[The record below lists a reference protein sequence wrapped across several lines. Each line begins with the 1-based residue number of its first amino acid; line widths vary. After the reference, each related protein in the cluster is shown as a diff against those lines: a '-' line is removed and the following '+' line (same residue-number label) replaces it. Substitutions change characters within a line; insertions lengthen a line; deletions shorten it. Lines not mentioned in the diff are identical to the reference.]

1 MSVLR
6 PRTRIRRRG
15 RRRGRLLAARVRLPG
30 LLLLLA
36 LLYGTVGYQVI
47 EGFSFLN
54 ALYMTVTTL
63 TTIGFGEIEPLSSA
77 GRVFTITLVA
87 FGVVV
92 VFDLIAQFTSL
103 LASGRLSRTIERR
116 AMQRQISRL
125 SDHFVICA
133 FGRVGRAATQE
144 LVRHGADVVVVEV
157 QEALEDRLIEADVPY
172 LIGDPSEESV
182 LEEAGIRRARA
193 LLCAVDSDVV
203 NVYITLSARALN
215 PDLFI
220 IARASRPES
229 VEKLRRAGADRVVS
243 PYAVSGVRMASQA
256 LQPAMLEF
264 VDMVTVAPELRIEEL
279 VVGKSSALATRT
291 VREVCAPYEGVMVLA
306 VRSPEGELLIPPRA
320 DTVLDEGDLIIVV
333 GPADALAG
341 MAEAA
346 T

>member
-6 PRTRIRRRG
+6 PRSPSRR

-36 LLYGTVGYQVI
+36 LAYGTVGYQVI
-47 EGFSFLN
+47 EGFSFLD

-63 TTIGFGEIEPLSSA
+63 TTIGFGEIEPLSST
-77 GRVFTITLVA
+77 GRIFTITLVA

-92 VFDLIAQFTSL
+92 VFDLIAQFTTL
-103 LASGRLSRTIERR
+103 LASGRLSRSIERR
-116 AMQRQISRL
+116 AMQREISRL

-133 FGRVGRAATQE
+133 FGRVGRAATRE
-144 LVRHGADVVVVEV
+144 LVRNGAEVVVVEV
-157 QEALEDRLIEADVPY
+157 QESLEDLLVEADVPY
-172 LIGDPSEESV
+172 LIGDPSEEAV
-182 LEEAGIRRARA
+182 LEQAGIRRARG

-243 PYAVSGVRMASQA
+243 PYAVSGVRMAAQA

-264 VDMVTVAPELRIEEL
+264 VDMVSVAPELRIEEL
-279 VVGKSSALATRT
+279 VVGAGSALATRT
-291 VREVCAPYEGVMVLA
+291 VRDVCAPYDGVMVLA
-306 VRSPEGELLIPPRA
+306 VRDAGGELLIPPKA

-333 GPADALAG
+333 GPADALAT
-341 MAEAA
+341 MAKEA

>member
-1 MSVLR
+1 MSLLS
-6 PRTRIRRRG
+6 PRSPSVR
-15 RRRGRLLAARVRLPG
+15 RRRGRLIAARARFPG

-36 LLYGTVGYQVI
+36 VVYGTVGYQVI
-47 EGFSFLN
+47 DGYSFLN
-54 ALYMTVTTL
+54 ALYMTVITL
-63 TTIGFGEIEPLSSA
+63 TTIGFGEIEPLSSV
-77 GRVFTITLVA
+77 GRVFTITLVV

-92 VFDLIAQFTSL
+92 FFVLIAQFTTL
-103 LASGRLSRTIERR
+103 LANGRLSQSIERR

-133 FGRVGRAATQE
+133 FGRVGRAATEE
-144 LVRHGADVVVVEV
+144 LLRHGADVVVVEV
-157 QEALEDRLIEADVPY
+157 QESLENRLIEADVPY

-182 LEEAGIRRARA
+182 LEEAGIRRARG

-215 PDLFI
+215 AGLFI

-264 VDMVTVAPELRIEEL
+264 VDMVSVAPDLRIEEL
-279 VVGKSSALATRT
+279 VLAKDSPLAART
-291 VREVCAPYEGVMVLA
+291 VRDVCSPYAGVMVLA
-306 VRSPEGELLIPPRA
+306 VRSGDGELLIPPRA
-320 DTVLDEGDLIIVV
+320 DTVLDAGDLIIVV
-333 GPADALAG
+333 GPAGPLAG
-341 MAEAA
+341 MAQAA
-346 T
+346 G